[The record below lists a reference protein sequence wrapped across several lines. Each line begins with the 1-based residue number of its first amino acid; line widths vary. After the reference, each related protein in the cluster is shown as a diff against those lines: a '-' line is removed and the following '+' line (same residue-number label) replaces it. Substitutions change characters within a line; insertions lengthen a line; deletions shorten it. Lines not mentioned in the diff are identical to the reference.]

1 MPDTS
6 AQKDRNNSTRK
17 FPQRGR
23 RWAGRQ
29 IHHPSSVFTGQA
41 NLQPREALK
50 HEPEWLCWAP
60 GLCWA
65 VPGTRAL
72 LGCAEHQGSAGH
84 PGCAEHQGSAEHQCC
99 AGHPGCAEHQ
109 GCDGHQGSTDLC
121 WAPGLCQAP
130 WPHWAPGPCWP
141 HGVQEHKPI
150 LRSLTLYDSIRCW
163 VITVT
168 FSITVLSLFCV
179 AWEIKVTT
187 SAGTS
192 VIPSF
197 LAKAKKQNKTEL
209 DYPP

>member
-109 GCDGHQGSTDLC
+109 GCDGHQGSTELC
-121 WAPGLCQAP
+121 WAQGCARHHGHTGPMVCRNTNPFCAHLLCMTPSGAGL
-130 WPHWAPGPCWP
+130 
-141 HGVQEHKPI
+141 
-150 LRSLTLYDSIRCW
+150 SLSLS
-163 VITVT
+163 
-168 FSITVLSLFCV
+168 LSLFLVC
-179 AWEIKVTT
+179 
-187 SAGTS
+187 S
-192 VIPSF
+192 V
-197 LAKAKKQNKTEL
+197 LHGK
-209 DYPP
+209 